1 MPKVIGGT
9 LAAHREHVITKIY
22 DAMRTLLYERGY
34 DALSLAEVA
43 SGAGMSR
50 TAMYNYFPDKEALL
64 VGFAIH
70 EVDGYL
76 SGLDDALRAVD
87 NPIDQLRTYLRMQL
101 EYFSGNHL
109 PPGPTLS
116 ALLPEHAAREVG
128 AHVRVLEDRLHAIV
142 RSGHDTRYLVADD
155 LPATVSLI
163 SACINRGSAVADPDG
178 SALADTIA
186 STEAFVLRAVG
197 ARLGPDGEP
206 RKITRR

>member
-1 MPKVIGGT
+1 MPRVIGGT
-9 LAAHREHVITKIY
+9 LASHREHMINKIY
-22 DAMRTLLYERGY
+22 DAMRTMLYERGF
-34 DALSLAEVA
+34 DALTLAEVA
-43 SGAGMSR
+43 KEAGMSR
-50 TAMYNYFPDKEALL
+50 TAMYNYFPDKEELL

-76 SGLDDALRAVD
+76 TGLDEALRAVD

-109 PPGPTLS
+109 PPGPTLR
-116 ALLPEHAAREVG
+116 ALLPEHAARKVG
-128 AHVRVLEDRLHAIV
+128 AHVRDLEERLHAII
-142 RSGHDTRYLVADD
+142 RSGHENRYLVADD

-163 SACINRGSAVADPDG
+163 SACINRGSSVVDPDG
-178 SALADTIA
+178 SALEDTIA
-186 STEAFVLRAVG
+186 STETFVLRAVE